1 MTESSRAIYTIYA
14 ARGLRGFGDGFAIIL
29 VPVYLSALG
38 YSPAAVG
45 FIATTS
51 LLGSAAMTLAIGV
64 LARRYQLRT
73 LLVLGAGIMAATGF
87 ALPAFEPL
95 AIIAL
100 VSFLGTINPSSG
112 DLGMLVPLEHASLA
126 QGAAHEARTRTFAHY
141 SLIGAMAT
149 AAGSLAAALPQFFA
163 ASGFDIVGAIKLM
176 FVAYGALGLCA
187 AVLYGRLPGKRSAN
201 VKPPPAPLGPS
212 RGIVIKLAALFS
224 VDSFAGGFVV
234 QSLLALWLFE
244 RFELTLA
251 EASVFFFWSNLLS
264 AFSYPVAAWLG
275 RRIGLI
281 NTMVF
286 THVPSSLCLIGAA
299 FAPNLIVALTLLL
312 IRAAL
317 SQMDVPTRTSYVMAV
332 VTPEEQPA
340 AASFTLVPRT
350 LTSAISPAFAG
361 VLLASSFP
369 GLPLVIC
376 GVLKIAYDAALLLS
390 FRHIKPPEET
400 AAPATE
406 RPAAV
411 TR

>member
-1 MTESSRAIYTIYA
+1 MTESSRTIYTIYA

-87 ALPAFEPL
+87 ALPAFEPI

-126 QGAAHEARTRTFAHY
+126 QGAGHEARTRTFAHY

-163 ASGFDIVGAIKLM
+163 ANGFDTLGAIKLM
-176 FVAYGALGLCA
+176 FVGYGALGLCA
-187 AVLYGRLPGKRSAN
+187 AVLYGRLPGKRSAD

-244 RFELTLA
+244 RF
-251 EASVFFFWSNLLS
+251 
-264 AFSYPVAAWLG
+264 
-275 RRIGLI
+275 
-281 NTMVF
+281 
-286 THVPSSLCLIGAA
+286 
-299 FAPNLIVALTLLL
+299 
-312 IRAAL
+312 
-317 SQMDVPTRTSYVMAV
+317 
-332 VTPEEQPA
+332 
-340 AASFTLVPRT
+340 
-350 LTSAISPAFAG
+350 
-361 VLLASSFP
+361 
-369 GLPLVIC
+369 
-376 GVLKIAYDAALLLS
+376 
-390 FRHIKPPEET
+390 
-400 AAPATE
+400 
-406 RPAAV
+406 
-411 TR
+411 